1 MACAG
6 RHAALRIVERPAT
19 RSEWLG
25 PERARARLQCRVCVA
40 CVPAGGRYVRVAS
53 RVRVRVCECVRQER
67 RLACESFFPV
77 VKGRDFL
84 AGL

>member
-1 MACAG
+1 MPGATP
-6 RHAALRIVERPAT
+6 LSELLSDPAT

-25 PERARARLQCRVCVA
+25 HEHTGARLQCRACVA

-67 RLACESFFPV
+67 RLAWEPFIPRAKERVS
-77 VKGRDFL
+77 L

>member
-1 MACAG
+1 VPGATP
-6 RHAALRIVERPAT
+6 LSELLSDPAT

-25 PERARARLQCRVCVA
+25 PEHARARLQCRACVA

-53 RVRVRVCECVRQER
+53 RVRVRVCECGRQER

-77 VKGRDFL
+77 VKGRAFL
-84 AGL
+84 VGL

>member
-1 MACAG
+1 M
-6 RHAALRIVERPAT
+6 
-19 RSEWLG
+19 
-25 PERARARLQCRVCVA
+25 
-40 CVPAGGRYVRVAS
+40 RVAS

>member
-1 MACAG
+1 MPGATPPSELLSEPATQRVVGARTRCARLKRRACA
-6 RHAALRIVERPAT
+6 
-19 RSEWLG
+19 
-25 PERARARLQCRVCVA
+25 A

-67 RLACESFFPV
+67 RLAWEPFIPRAKERVS
-77 VKGRDFL
+77 L

>member
-1 MACAG
+1 MCIATPPSELSSEP
-6 RHAALRIVERPAT
+6 AARGSGGWGTER
-19 RSEWLG
+19 
-25 PERARARLQCRVCVA
+25 RARLKCRACAA

-67 RLACESFFPV
+67 RLAWEPFIPRAKERVS
-77 VKGRDFL
+77 L